1 MKNKLIIFA
10 IVTGCLVIIAE
21 GAMLYATN
29 WTIGVSPDS
38 TIYIE
43 VARNIISGVGLNIA
57 PGETLTHFPPLYPI
71 FLAIP
76 GLIGFDPLDGVRWL
90 HVFLYAANVLLV
102 TTIIYRETNGSI
114 MASVFGALFM
124 ISSLSMLDIH
134 TMAWSEALFLL
145 LTLAGFFVLAE
156 YLADPENFA
165 LLVISSLFIGAACLT
180 RYIGVSVVAA
190 ASLSVL
196 FLRNGRISQK
206 VKYASI
212 YGAVSILP
220 ILFWLSRN
228 RLITDKLT
236 DRTAQYHPIDLN
248 RIEQGITT
256 IAEWFLL
263 PENLSSF
270 ARNISVIIFICLL
283 VSGTFLF
290 YVKRKRAVNSLSATK
305 IFYFPI
311 ISIVLFGVY
320 LLTLVISISFFD
332 AHTPLDN
339 RILSPLF
346 PLGVITLFALIFNA
360 IDNFRMPRLYLLLVM
375 LLAGLLAYQM
385 KITLPYFRYAHENGR
400 WYTGKQWQT
409 SNIMKIVK
417 SLPDNIFLYS
427 NGDDAI
433 ELLTRKKA
441 FRIPAVEAPGTVRKN
456 RDFDADLQEMAEKLK
471 SANGVLVY
479 FNLIKWRWYLPT
491 SEYLNENLPLQ
502 IIYQGSD
509 GAIFQVNNGKEG

>member
-10 IVTGCLVIIAE
+10 IVTGGLVIIAE
-21 GAMLYATN
+21 VAMMYATN

-43 VARNIISGVGLNIA
+43 VARNIISGVGLSIA

-76 GLIGFDPLDGVRWL
+76 GLIGFDPLDGARWL

-124 ISSLSMLDIH
+124 TSSLSMLDIH
-134 TMAWSEALFLL
+134 TMAWSETLFLL

-156 YLADPENFA
+156 YLANPENFA

-180 RYIGVSVVAA
+180 RYIGVSVVVA

-196 FLRNGRISQK
+196 LLLNGKISQK
-206 VKYASI
+206 VKCACI

-220 ILFWLSRN
+220 ILLWLSRN
-228 RLITDKLT
+228 RLITGKLT

-256 IAEWFLL
+256 VAEWLLL

-283 VSGTFLF
+283 ASGAILF
-290 YVKRKRAVNSLSATK
+290 YIKRKRAVNSLPASKTS
-305 IFYFPI
+305 YFPI
-311 ISIVLFGVY
+311 IFIILLGVY
-320 LLTLVISISFFD
+320 LLSLAISISFFD

-346 PLGVITLFALIFNA
+346 PLGVITFFSLIFNV
-360 IDNFRMPRLYLLLVM
+360 IDNFRMPRLYLLLVI

-417 SLPDNIFLYS
+417 SLPDDIFLYS

-433 ELLTRKKA
+433 ELLTRKIA
-441 FRIPAVEAPGTVRKN
+441 FSIPAVEAPGTLKKN
-456 RDFDADLQEMAEKLK
+456 RDFDTDLQEMAEKLK

-491 SEYLNENLPLQ
+491 SEYLYENLPLR

-509 GAIFQVNNGKEG
+509 GAVFQVNQARER